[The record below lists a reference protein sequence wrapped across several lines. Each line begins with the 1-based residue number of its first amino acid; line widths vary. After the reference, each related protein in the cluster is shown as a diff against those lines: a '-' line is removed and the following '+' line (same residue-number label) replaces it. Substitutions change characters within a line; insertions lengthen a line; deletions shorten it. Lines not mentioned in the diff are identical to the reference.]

1 MNVEPQKEH
10 QWLQQLAG
18 EWTSDAD
25 GATGTERVRSVG
37 GLWIVAEGQGEMPG
51 GGEMATVMTLGY
63 DPQSRRYVGTF
74 IGSMMTHLW
83 LYGGTLDSAKKVLTL
98 DTEGPSMAGDGRI
111 AKYKDA
117 IQLESQDHR
126 VLTSQMLGEDGKW
139 QPVMT
144 VNYRRKTATK
154 SATLAREFETKVHEA
169 AAVLEKLSDGDWKKV
184 TAGEQWTVG
193 VTAHHLASAFVPVAG
208 IVTAMVSDRPP
219 GTLTRAT
226 LDELN
231 ARHAKDHAGCTK
243 AETIALLTKGAAT
256 AATVVRGLSDEQL
269 AKRATVFTDAPP
281 MSAEQMITGALL
293 NHIDEHVG
301 SIRKTTGK

>member
-10 QWLQQLAG
+10 QWLQQLVG

-25 GATGTERVRSVG
+25 GATGTESVRSVG
-37 GLWIVAEGQGEMPG
+37 GVWIVAEGQGEMPG
-51 GGEMATVMTLGY
+51 GGEMTTVMTLGY

-83 LYGGTLDSAKKVLTL
+83 LYDGTLDSAEKVLTL

-117 IQLESQDHR
+117 IQLESHDHR

-139 QPVMT
+139 QRVMT
-144 VNYRRKTATK
+144 VNYRRKPATK
-154 SATLAREFETKVHEA
+154 GATLATEFERKVHEA
-169 AAVLEKLSDGDWKKV
+169 AAVLEKLSDADWTKV
-184 TAGEQWTVG
+184 TAGEKWTVG
-193 VTAHHLASAFVPVAG
+193 VTAHHLASAFEPVAG
-208 IVTAMVSDRPP
+208 IVTAIGSDRPP

-231 ARHAKDHAGCTK
+231 ARHARDHASCTK

-256 AATVVRGLSDEQL
+256 AATVVRGLSNEQL

-281 MSAEQMITGALL
+281 LSAEQMITGALL
-293 NHIDEHVG
+293 NHIDEHIG